1 MEENMIKKANI
12 SLQEITEDSLADIL
26 SLDVADHQKHLIT
39 SNAKSIAQAHF
50 SRFSWM
56 RAIYADKTA
65 VGFILLYLDPDSPH
79 YEIWR
84 FMIDKDY
91 QGKGYGRAAMEM
103 VIDFLKELPDCN
115 EIFLCYVPEKGNSSW
130 FFKDLGFVDTG
141 EFHGNEKE
149 MKLELL

>member
-1 MEENMIKKANI
+1 MSKKAKI
-12 SLQEITEDSLADIL
+12 SLQEITEDSLSDIL
-26 SLDVADHQKHLIT
+26 SLEVAEEQRHLLT

-56 RAIYADKTA
+56 RAIYADNTA
-65 VGFILLYLDPDSPH
+65 VGFILLYLDPDTPH

-91 QGKGYGRAAMEM
+91 QGLGYAREAMEM
-103 VIDFLKELPDCN
+103 VIDFLNNLPDCN
-115 EIFLCYVPEKGNSSW
+115 EIYLCYVPEKGNASW
-130 FFKDLGFVDTG
+130 FFKSLGFVDTG